1 MDDLRA
7 RLQRRVATVVPL
19 RILAAIAVGVV
30 LYYGHAAFIPVALA
44 VLFWLV
50 LTTPVEA
57 LHRRGVPRSAAAILI
72 LLVFMAVVGGAV
84 NLIWTPAQTWWAS
97 APRTIHTIERKLRPV
112 SRFMGRIEAVSQRA
126 DVLTQVPTAGARAAA
141 AAPSAAAPAA
151 SASRSDALTVL
162 SVTRSALVSLLTV
175 VIITLFL
182 LAGGPPML
190 ARMSASLAHDLPSAH
205 MLKVID
211 AVRHEVGRYYGSIA
225 LINLGLGLVTALVM
239 LLLGMPNPLLWGV
252 VAALLNFVPYVGSA
266 TTLVLLTIVAFVS
279 FDTVG
284 RVLAV
289 PGCYIALATLEGQIV
304 QPLVVGRRLEL
315 NPIIVFLALWFGG
328 WFWGIAGIVIA
339 VPTLVSL
346 KVVAEQARGG
356 KPMQEFLS
364 PNDLSRYHPKQVG
377 ASLGLVRGSKPGARA
392 P

>member
-7 RLQRRVATVVPL
+7 RLQRRAATVVPL
-19 RILAAIAVGVV
+19 RVLAAIAIGAV
-30 LYYGHAAFIPVALA
+30 LYYGHAAFVPVALA
-44 VLFWLV
+44 LLFWLV

-57 LHRRGVPRSAAAILI
+57 LHRRGVPRSVAAILI
-72 LLVFMAVVGGAV
+72 LLLLIAVVGGAV
-84 NLIWTPAQTWWAS
+84 NRIWTPAQNWWAA
-97 APRTIHTIERKLRPV
+97 APGTIHTIERKLRPV
-112 SRFMGRIEAVSQRA
+112 SRLMGRIDTLSRRANLFSEVPTVEARSTAAPRAAPPAVSSS
-126 DVLTQVPTAGARAAA
+126 G
-141 AAPSAAAPAA
+141 
-151 SASRSDALTVL
+151 SDALTVL
-162 SVTRSALVSLLTV
+162 DVTRTALVGLVTV
-175 VIITLFL
+175 VIVTLFL

-190 ARMSASLAHDLPSAH
+190 ARMSAALAHDLPSAH

-225 LINLGLGLVTALVM
+225 LINLGLGLATAGVM
-239 LLLGMPNPLLWGV
+239 LLLGMPSPLLWGV
-252 VAALLNFVPYVGSA
+252 LAALFNFVPYVGSA

-279 FDTVG
+279 FDSVG

-289 PGCYIALATLEGQIV
+289 PGAYIALATIEGQIV

-315 NPIIVFLALWFGG
+315 NPIMVFLALWFGG

-339 VPTLVSL
+339 IPTLVSL
-346 KVVAEQARGG
+346 KVVAEQSRAG

-364 PNDLSRYHPKQVG
+364 PNELSRYHPKQVG
-377 ASLGLVRGSKPGARA
+377 ASLGLLRGRKPL

>member
-7 RLQRRVATVVPL
+7 RMQRRAATLIPL
-19 RILAAIAVGVV
+19 RVLAAIGIGAV

-44 VLFWLV
+44 LLFWLV

-57 LHRRGVPRSAAAILI
+57 LHRYGMPRSVAAILI
-72 LLVFMAVVGGAV
+72 LLVFVALIGGSV
-84 NLIWTPAQTWWAS
+84 NLIWTPAQTWWAG

-112 SRFMGRIEAVSQRA
+112 SELMGRIELLSRRA
-126 DVLTQVPTAGARAAA
+126 DQITAGAARPTVVSRP
-141 AAPSAAAPAA
+141 APVATPTST
-151 SASRSDALTVL
+151 DALTL
-162 SVTRSALVSLLTV
+162 LNVTKTALVGIVT
-175 VIITLFL
+175 VIIVTLFL

-190 ARMSASLAHDLPSAH
+190 ARMSAALAHDLPSAH
-205 MLKVID
+205 ILKVIN
-211 AVRHEVGRYYGSIA
+211 AVRHEVSRYYGSIA
-225 LINLGLGLVTALVM
+225 LINLGLGTATALAM
-239 LLLGMPNPLLWGV
+239 WLLGMPNPLLWGTL
-252 VAALLNFVPYVGSA
+252 AALFNFVPYVGSA
-266 TTLVLLTIVAFVS
+266 TTLVCLTIVAFVS

-289 PGCYIALATLEGQIV
+289 PGCYIALATIEGQLV

-328 WFWGIAGIVIA
+328 WFWGIAGVVIA
-339 VPTLVSL
+339 IPTLVSL
-346 KVVAEQARGG
+346 KVVAEQSRGG

-364 PNDLSRYHPKQVG
+364 PNELSRYHPKQMG
-377 ASLGLVRGSKPGARA
+377 ASWGFMRGRKQA